1 MTNDSHDNLSSTERV
16 ARVLLS
22 LTLIT
27 ATITGEGFLGAFAIV
42 PLLAIYPGI
51 TGLAG
56 HDPLAALLGRALRR
70 RPGGQLTTP
79 ATHAV

>member
-22 LTLIT
+22 LTLIM
-27 ATITGEGFLGAFAIV
+27 ATITDEGFLGTFAIV

-56 HDPLAALLGRALRR
+56 YDPLAALLRRALRR
-70 RPGGQLTTP
+70 RPGGQITTST
-79 ATHAV
+79 THAV